1 MFVCT
6 HLRAPCLDAAAA
18 DCPATFLFGET
29 LTLRLGDTAF
39 FFCAPAPWAAT
50 AVAAAAAAFLAGAAD
65 LVCYALGLTFWV

>member
-39 FFCAPAPWAAT
+39 FFCVAAPWAAI
-50 AVAAAAAAFLAGAAD
+50 AVDAAAAAFLAGMAD
-65 LVCYALGLTFWV
+65 LACCALGLTLWV